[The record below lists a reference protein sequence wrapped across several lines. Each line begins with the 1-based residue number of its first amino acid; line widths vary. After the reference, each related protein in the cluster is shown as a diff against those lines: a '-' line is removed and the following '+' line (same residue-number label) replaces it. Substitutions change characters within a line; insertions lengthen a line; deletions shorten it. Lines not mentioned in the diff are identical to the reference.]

1 MFLFYRGDRSLKRTI
16 TYHLIMIILLLF
28 PVKLWAESELSRQ
41 FIEERLVDKGI
52 DKSQAQRLI
61 NDSRISAKPDI
72 VLKNLFHSVPQGA
85 EKQPEVMSV
94 DPGSIKKGKI
104 FIRQNK
110 DSLSSVEQRF
120 GTSPQIITA
129 ILIAES
135 RLGKYPMRYNVVT
148 AYINLAS
155 LLDPD
160 YLSKIQKKYA
170 DVYPQLK
177 DEYTINRAQR
187 KAQWALDELYHLVYL
202 ANELKMDPLKIMGSF
217 AGAIGPAQF
226 IPSTFRSYGIDG
238 DKDGIRNPFKMADAK
253 ASIGHYLKSSG
264 WSEGASLETKRDAIW
279 QYNHS
284 RVYVNTIMLLYDELS
299 RQ

>member
-16 TYHLIMIILLLF
+16 TCHLFIIIMLLF
-28 PVKLWAESELSRQ
+28 PVKLWAETDLSRQ
-41 FIEERLVDKGI
+41 FIEERLVDKGV
-52 DKSQAQRLI
+52 DKSQARRLI

-72 VLKNLFHSVPQGA
+72 VIKNLFYSIPQGT
-85 EKQPEVMSV
+85 EKQPEVMSI
-94 DPGSIKKGKI
+94 DHRTIKNGRI
-104 FIRQNK
+104 FINQNK
-110 DSLSSVEQRF
+110 DSLASVEQRF

-135 RLGKYPMRYNVVT
+135 KLGKYPMRYNVVT

-160 YLSKIQKKYA
+160 YLARIQKKYA
-170 DVYPQLK
+170 DVYPQLN

-187 KAQWALDELYHLVYL
+187 KAQWALDELYHLVFL

-238 DKDGIRNPFKMADAK
+238 DEDGIRNPFNMRDAK

-264 WSEGASLETKRDAIW
+264 WSEDASLETKRDAIW

>member
-1 MFLFYRGDRSLKRTI
+1 LKRTI
-16 TYHLIMIILLLF
+16 TYHLIIIALLLF
-28 PVKLWAESELSRQ
+28 PVKLFAEAELSRQ
-41 FIEERLVDKGI
+41 LIEERLVDKGI
-52 DKSQAQRLI
+52 DKSQAKRLI
-61 NDSRISAKPDI
+61 NDSRISAKPDLVI
-72 VLKNLFHSVPQGA
+72 KNLFHSIPQGT
-85 EKQPEVMSV
+85 EKQPEVMSI

-104 FIRQNK
+104 FISQNK
-110 DSLSSVEQRF
+110 DSLSSVEKRF
-120 GTSPQIITA
+120 GTSPQIVTA

-135 RLGKYPMRYNVVT
+135 KLGKYPMRYNVVT

-160 YLSKIQKKYA
+160 YLAQIQKKYA
-170 DVYPQLK
+170 AVYPQLI

-187 KAQWALDELYHLVYL
+187 KAQWAMDELYHLVYL
-202 ANELKMDPLKIMGSF
+202 ANELKMDPINIMGSF

-226 IPSTFRSYGIDG
+226 IPSTFRTYGIDG
-238 DKDGIRNPFKMADAK
+238 DEDGIRNPFNMRDAK
-253 ASIGHYLKSSG
+253 ASIGYYLKSSG
-264 WSEGASLETKRDAIW
+264 WSEDAPLGTKRDAVW